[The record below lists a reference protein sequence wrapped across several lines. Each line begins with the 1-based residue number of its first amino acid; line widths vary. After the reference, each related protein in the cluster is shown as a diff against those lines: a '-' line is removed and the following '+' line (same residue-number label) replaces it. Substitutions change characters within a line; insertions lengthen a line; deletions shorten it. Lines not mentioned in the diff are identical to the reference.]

1 MRGKGRGEGERKRG
15 EIGIEGMREGERR
28 RRREK
33 ERSRGEEEKGGR
45 VDERENAT
53 QHSFCVIVLLLLY
66 RDIYAA
72 VKESS
77 AQPGG

>member
-1 MRGKGRGEGERKRG
+1 MGMRKGERKKDQERG
-15 EIGIEGMREGERR
+15 GL
-28 RRREK
+28 
-33 ERSRGEEEKGGR
+33 GGR
-45 VDERENAT
+45 GRVGERENAT